1 MKNDEQISRTP
12 PYLELIENAPV
23 MIHQTDRDGY
33 FLYANRTELD
43 RLGYGLEELCTK
55 RLTELVPPP
64 EVSHVE
70 SHLRKVFQIGHDNI
84 ETTLLTKSEEPIRV
98 RMNDNA
104 SRDGAGN
111 FQRLNSFMCE
121 IDLAHQKQ
129 LERRLLESERLA
141 AIGHAAAKM
150 IHEIR
155 NPLSSISLNTELL
168 QEEVEMLPGNRQE
181 ALNLI
186 AAISEEV
193 ERLSEYSN
201 EYLQFSRL
209 SKTKLQ
215 WNDLNRLV
223 REVHD
228 FVSAELEQNHI
239 ESALQLDKNLG
250 AILID
255 ESQMRRV
262 LMNLIRNAIQAM
274 PGGGKLVLKTLPSG
288 EWTKIIV
295 QDSGEGIDP
304 ENLDHIFEPFFSTKE
319 FGTGIGLTLSRQIVE
334 EHHGRIE
341 CISRVGVGTTFVV
354 LLPSKKS

>member
-1 MKNDEQISRTP
+1 
-12 PYLELIENAPV
+12 
-23 MIHQTDRDGY
+23 
-33 FLYANRTELD
+33 
-43 RLGYGLEELCTK
+43 
-55 RLTELVPPP
+55 
-64 EVSHVE
+64 
-70 SHLRKVFQIGHDNI
+70 
-84 ETTLLTKSEEPIRV
+84 
-98 RMNDNA
+98 
-104 SRDGAGN
+104 
-111 FQRLNSFMCE
+111 
-121 IDLAHQKQ
+121 
-129 LERRLLESERLA
+129 
-141 AIGHAAAKM
+141 
-150 IHEIR
+150 
-155 NPLSSISLNTELL
+155 
-168 QEEVEMLPGNRQE
+168 MLPGNRQE